1 MKTKRAVHN
10 LSPLSIPPLTK
21 HDVIAIKNLN
31 RGEADA
37 AQQIHAMDVILKKL
51 CNIGGI
57 SFDEHNPRL
66 TDLRE
71 GKKLIATQLLAIIQ
85 MQLEDLTS

>member
-10 LSPLSIPPLTK
+10 LSALSIPPLTK
-21 HDVIAIKNLN
+21 HDVISIKNLN
-31 RGEADA
+31 RGEADSD
-37 AQQIHAMDVILKKL
+37 QQKHAMDVIIKKL
-51 CNIGGI
+51 CAIGGI

-71 GKKLIATQLLAIIQ
+71 GKRLIATQLLAIITG
-85 MQLEDLTS
+85 QLEDLTS